1 MIEIAAVLLS
11 LAAILLIVRLLKGP
25 SVADRV
31 IATDALLVTA
41 MCIVLLIAAETE
53 RSIGLDTVLVVALL
67 GFIATGVLARYI
79 ERRGNS

>member
-1 MIEIAAVLLS
+1 MNVVAAILLGLAAVLLTYR
-11 LAAILLIVRLLKGP
+11 IIVGP
-25 SVADRV
+25 TVADRV

-41 MCIVLLIAAETE
+41 MCSVLLVAADGEVGV
-53 RSIGLDTVLVVALL
+53 GLDTVFVVALL

>member
-1 MIEIAAVLLS
+1 MNAVAAILLG
-11 LAAILLIVRLLKGP
+11 LAAILLTYRILVGP
-25 SVADRV
+25 TLADRV

-41 MCIVLLIAAETE
+41 MCAVLLVAADTE
-53 RSIGLDTVLVVALL
+53 RGVGLDTVFVVALL

>member
-1 MIEIAAVLLS
+1 MIAVAAVLLG
-11 LAAILLIVRLLKGP
+11 LAAILLTWRLLTGP
-25 SVADRV
+25 TLADRV

-41 MCIVLLIAAETE
+41 MCAVLLVAAGREQ
-53 RSIGLDTVLVVALL
+53 SVGLDTVYVVALL

>member
-1 MIEIAAVLLS
+1 VTLVASILLGLAAVLLV
-11 LAAILLIVRLLKGP
+11 VRLLIGP

-41 MCIVLLIAAETE
+41 MCGVLLVAAQSE
-53 RSIGLDTVLVVALL
+53 SGIGIDTVLVVALL

-79 ERRGNS
+79 ERRGSS

>member
-1 MIEIAAVLLS
+1 MIQIAAVLLS
-11 LAAILLIVRLLKGP
+11 LAAVLLIVRLLKGP
-25 SVADRV
+25 TVADRV

-41 MCIVLLIAAETE
+41 MCIVLLIASETE

-79 ERRGNS
+79 ERRGNT

>member
-1 MIEIAAVLLS
+1 LIAV
-11 LAAILLIVRLLKGP
+11 AAILLGVAALLLTWRLLRGP

-41 MCIVLLIAAETE
+41 MCAVLLASADSRT
-53 RSIGLDTVLVVALL
+53 GFGVDTVLVVALL